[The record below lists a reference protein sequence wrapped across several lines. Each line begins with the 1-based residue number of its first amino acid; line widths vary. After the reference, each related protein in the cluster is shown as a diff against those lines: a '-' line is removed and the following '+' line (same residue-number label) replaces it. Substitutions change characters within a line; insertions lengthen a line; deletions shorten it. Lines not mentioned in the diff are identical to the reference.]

1 MGALADYDAY
11 LAALRENRAAD
22 FQLSGSTGRAAR
34 LSALWRTFVPA
45 PATPT
50 TSVALD
56 GNSDVAIGPL
66 PAVSA
71 GNLTLLGARI
81 NPGGISGVCLI
92 VADILNQSGGLSGA
106 LATEQTT
113 NLPTAALT
121 RYTSGDG
128 VMAGLILNAA
138 IGTTATTFTANYTN
152 QAGTTGRISTATGIG
167 SSSLG
172 NAIGSFFPIPL
183 AAGDTGVRSVE
194 SVTLAATTG
203 TAGNMGIVLY
213 KPLAM
218 IALNDFGGAHVIDA
232 VSSGG
237 FVGALAQAEPGACL
251 SLLAVQNA
259 LQVISGTIL
268 LAEV

>member
-22 FQLSGSTGRAAR
+22 FQLSATTGRAAR

-45 PATPT
+45 PIAPT

-56 GNSDVAIGPL
+56 SNSDIAIGPL
-66 PAVSA
+66 PAVDA
-71 GNLTLLGARI
+71 GKLTLLGGRI
-81 NPGGISGVCLI
+81 NPGGIGGVCLI
-92 VADILNQSGGLSGA
+92 VADILNHSGGLSGVV
-106 LATEQTT
+106 ATEQTT

-121 RYTSGDG
+121 RYTSGEG
-128 VMAGLILNAA
+128 VMAGLIVNTA
-138 IGTTATTFTANYTN
+138 IGTTATTFTVSYTN
-152 QAGTTGRISTATGIG
+152 QDGTPGRISTATGIG
-167 SSSLG
+167 ATSIG

-203 TAGNMGIVLY
+203 TAGNMGIVLF

-218 IALNDFGGAHVIDA
+218 IALNDFSGAHVIDA

-251 SLLAVQNA
+251 SLLAVSNA
-259 LQVISGTIL
+259 LQVISGSIL